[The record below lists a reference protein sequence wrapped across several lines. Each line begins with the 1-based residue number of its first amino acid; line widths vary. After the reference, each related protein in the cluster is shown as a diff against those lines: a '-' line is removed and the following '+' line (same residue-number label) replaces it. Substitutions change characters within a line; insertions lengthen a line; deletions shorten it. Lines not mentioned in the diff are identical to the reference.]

1 MDRITPGIIAVF
13 FGAAAGVALFVP
25 FVAISYRRR
34 GQLSAGRLVLWS
46 AALVYFWAIWAYTL
60 VPLPD
65 GTAYRCAG
73 VNLDPL
79 TFVRDIRGAFDGVG
93 SPLADPAL
101 LQLGL
106 NILLF
111 IPLGFFLRVLGGRGI
126 VVAVLVGFGLS
137 LLIETT
143 QLTGV
148 WGIFPCAY
156 RVFDVVDLA
165 TNTLGAGLGALLA
178 LAVPRALR
186 GSPPAPGADRPRPVT
201 RRRRLL
207 AMVCDLLAY
216 GFLGATVSVATQL
229 WLQFVI
235 GDTDAVVDG
244 AIASVAGNVVA
255 VGTVLTVILATGR
268 SLGDL
273 AVQLRYA
280 GNVLP
285 RWLARSLRAAG
296 GIGGFAVVDAL
307 TRDNG
312 AWSSLFAVVALVLAL
327 ATKDGRGLPGLISQ
341 QTLTDAR
348 GTPVP
353 R

>member
-1 MDRITPGIIAVF
+1 MDRITPGIVAVLL
-13 FGAAAGVALFVP
+13 GAFAGVALFVP

-34 GQLSAGRLVLWS
+34 GRLSAGRLLLWA
-46 AALVYFWAIWAYTL
+46 AALMYFWAIWAYTL

-65 GTAYRCAG
+65 TTTYRCAG

-106 NILLF
+106 NVLLF
-111 IPLGFFLRVLGGRGI
+111 VPLGFFLRVLGGRGI
-126 VVAVLVGFGLS
+126 VVALLTGFALS
-137 LLIETT
+137 LLVETT

-148 WGIFPCAY
+148 WGVFPCAY

-165 TNTLGAGLGALLA
+165 TNTLGAGLGAVLA
-178 LAVPRALR
+178 LAVPRTLR
-186 GSPPAPGADRPRPVT
+186 GSPPAPDADQPRPVT

-207 AMVCDLLAY
+207 AMVCDVLVYL
-216 GFLGATVSVATQL
+216 FIGAAVSVATQL

-235 GDTDAVVDG
+235 GDTDAVGEG
-244 AIASVAGNVVA
+244 AIASVVGQGVA
-255 VGTVLTVILATGR
+255 VGAVLTVILMTGR
-268 SLGDL
+268 SFGDL
-273 AVQLRYA
+273 AVQLRYV
-280 GNVLP
+280 GDRLP
-285 RWLARSLRAAG
+285 TWAERTLRAVG
-296 GIGGFAVVDAL
+296 GIAGFAALDSL
-307 TRDNG
+307 TRENG
-312 AWSSLFAVVALVLAL
+312 AWALLFAVIAVVLAL
-327 ATKDGRGLPGLISQ
+327 TTRDGRGLPGLISG

-348 GTPVP
+348 GTRAP

>member
-1 MDRITPGIIAVF
+1 MDRITPGIVALF
-13 FGAAAGVALFVP
+13 LGAAAGFALFVP

-65 GTAYRCAG
+65 GIAYRCAG
-73 VNLDPL
+73 VNLDPT

-111 IPLGFFLRVLGGRGI
+111 VPLGFFLRVLGGRGI
-126 VVAVLVGFGLS
+126 VFALLVGFGLS

-148 WGIFPCAY
+148 WGIYPCAY
-156 RVFDVVDLA
+156 RVFDVVDLI
-165 TNTLGAGLGALLA
+165 TNTLGAGLGALLS

-186 GSPPAPGADRPRPVT
+186 GSPPAPDADRPRPVT

-207 AMVCDLLAY
+207 AMVCDVLVYL
-216 GFLGATVSVATQL
+216 FLGAAVSVATQL

-235 GDTDAVVDG
+235 GDTDAVTDG
-244 AIASVAGNVVA
+244 AVASVTGSVVA
-255 VGTVLTVILATGR
+255 IGTVVTVILVTGR
-268 SLGDL
+268 SLGDI

-280 GNVLP
+280 DGQLP
-285 RWLARSLRAAG
+285 TSVMRFLRAVG
-296 GIGGFAVVDAL
+296 GIGGFAVLDAL

-312 AWSSLFAVVALVLAL
+312 AWASLFAVAAIVLAL
-327 ATKDGRGLPGLISQ
+327 ATKDGRGLPGLISGQ
-341 QTLTDAR
+341 RLTDAR
-348 GTPVP
+348 GTPAP